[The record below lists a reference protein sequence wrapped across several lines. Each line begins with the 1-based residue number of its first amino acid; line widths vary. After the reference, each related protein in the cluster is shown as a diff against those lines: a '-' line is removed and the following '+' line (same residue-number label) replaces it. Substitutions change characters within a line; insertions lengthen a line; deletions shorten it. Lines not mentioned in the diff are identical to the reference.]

1 MRLSRRAL
9 ACAVFTSLISSAA
22 IADMPIDKAMQKEVV
37 ETFAQ
42 KVTANYVN
50 PEVAARVA
58 ADLRL
63 RLKRGD
69 YAAVTSADAFAAL
82 LTQQMIEQTKDEHF
96 EVQFMPGALPPDNP
110 PGFVP
115 DPRKGDPKASAD
127 RLGRAIIAAHAE
139 NYGFGK
145 SERLANNIAYLKID
159 GFYEPAIAG
168 FAVKA
173 VMSQLAD
180 ASGLIIDLRGNGGG
194 SSDTGAL
201 IAAYLFDDVPVHL
214 TDRHTPSA
222 KRIEPVWT
230 RPVASDLRFGGAKPV
245 YVLIDKE
252 TFSAAED
259 FAYALQALK
268 RVTVVGE
275 RSKGGANG
283 GRGFRLAE
291 RFLASIPNRTTVNP
305 ITRTNWQGT
314 GIRPDVA
321 VPAGDAFAVAQA
333 LATRAIGAVAKK

>member
-1 MRLSRRAL
+1 M
-9 ACAVFTSLISSAA
+9 
-22 IADMPIDKAMQKEVV
+22 
-37 ETFAQ
+37 
-42 KVTANYVN
+42 
-50 PEVAARVA
+50 
-58 ADLRL
+58 
-63 RLKRGD
+63 
-69 YAAVTSADAFAAL
+69 
-82 LTQQMIEQTKDEHF
+82 
-96 EVQFMPGALPPDNP
+96 GAL
-110 PGFVP
+110 
-115 DPRKGDPKASAD
+115 SS
-127 RLGRAIIAAHAE
+127 AAHAE

-168 FAVKA
+168 FAVNA

-180 ASGLIIDLRGNGGG
+180 ASALIIDLRGNGGG

-201 IAAYLFDDVPVHL
+201 IAAFLFDHVPVHL
-214 TDRHTPSA
+214 TDRHIPSA
-222 KRIEPVWT
+222 KRIEPIWT

-291 RFLASIPNRTTVNP
+291 RFLVGIPNRTTVNP

-314 GIRPDVA
+314 GITPDVA
-321 VPAGDAFAVAQA
+321 VPAAEARAVALA
-333 LATRAIGAVAKK
+333 LAAKSIGAGARK